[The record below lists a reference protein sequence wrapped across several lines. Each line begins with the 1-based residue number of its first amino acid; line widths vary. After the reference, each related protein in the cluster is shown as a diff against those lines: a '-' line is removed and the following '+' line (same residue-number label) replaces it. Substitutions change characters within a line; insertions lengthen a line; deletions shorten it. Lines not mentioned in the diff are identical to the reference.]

1 MADSTTT
8 NLLLT
13 KPEVGASTDTWGTK
27 INTDLDSVDAV
38 FAAAGNGTSVGLNV
52 GAGKTLSV
60 AGTLSV
66 TGSAT
71 VIEFAD
77 GSAASPSITNDGDT
91 NTGIFFPAADTIAFS
106 EGGVEAMR
114 INSSGDVGIG
124 VTPVSRL
131 DVFKST
137 GPLQYVRDSTV
148 NAYWSTDTTLSFFGT
163 ETAHPL
169 TFRTSGTERMRIDSS
184 GNVGIGTSSPSL
196 YGAKFT
202 AASAGSAQATLMM
215 LNPGTGSGQIGIAAS
230 GSNFKIYN
238 TFSDGTL
245 ANGKGID
252 VDSSGNILAGN
263 GTSNPVGNRTN
274 GIALLNT
281 GSLRVRSVAGD
292 SYHGINVTSGVNL
305 YFYTDNGSAFVL
317 GGNISTN
324 GATTSYN
331 GTSDYRLKE
340 NIQPLGNALQRV
352 AQLRP
357 VTWTWKEGYGGTQP
371 DGEGFIAHELQ
382 EILPIAVTGE
392 KDAVDADGSPQYQ
405 GMDTSFLVAT
415 LTAAIQEQQ
424 ALIQSL
430 TTRITAL
437 EAK

>member
-1 MADSTTT
+1 MADTTTT

-38 FAAAGNGTSVGLNV
+38 FAAAGTGTSVGLNIGSGKKLKLV
-52 GAGKTLSV
+52 GDIIDTNGNELLKVTATASAVNELTL
-60 AGTLSV
+60 ANAA
-66 TGSAT
+66 TGGVPVLSAT
-71 VIEFAD
+71 GGDTNIGIGLTPKGTGGVVFPA
-77 GSAASPSITNDGDT
+77 GAVGTPAITTTGDT

-106 EGGVEAMR
+106 EGGAEA
-114 INSSGDVGIG
+114 
-124 VTPVSRL
+124 
-131 DVFKST
+131 
-137 GPLQYVRDSTV
+137 
-148 NAYWSTDTTLSFFGT
+148 
-163 ETAHPL
+163 
-169 TFRTSGTERMRIDSS
+169 MRIDSS

-215 LNPGTGSGQIGIAAS
+215 LNPGVGSGQIGIAAS
-230 GSNFKIYN
+230 GSDFKIYN

-252 VDSSGNILAGN
+252 VDSSGNVLAGN
-263 GTSNPVGNRTN
+263 GTSNPVGNRVN

-281 GSLRVRSVAGD
+281 GSLRVRSIAGD

-392 KDAVDADGSPQYQ
+392 KDAVDADGKPQYQ

-437 EAK
+437 EQK